1 MYIAEMTEMIGRWWH
16 IYSNLERNS
25 IAVVDDEKDI
35 VVLFTDA
42 LSYVGFKVLGFYDL
56 IKALEDI
63 RRDHGKYLLV
73 IWDIRMP
80 GLTGVDLARLISQID
95 ENIKIILM
103 SAFENLEVGN
113 ISKYDFI
120 AKPVSIHDFREYV
133 AAKLNS
139 WL

>member
-1 MYIAEMTEMIGRWWH
+1 
-16 IYSNLERNS
+16 
-25 IAVVDDEKDI
+25 
-35 VVLFTDA
+35 
-42 LSYVGFKVLGFYDL
+42 
-56 IKALEDI
+56 
-63 RRDHGKYLLV
+63 
-73 IWDIRMP
+73 MP

-139 WL
+139 